1 MDVQVVDGVVQPV
14 AAGAGVSAAGVGVG
28 SGVVFPV
35 AGVAVDAAGDHAAGG
50 LADRG
55 ADAAGPAD
63 AAVGLAGV
71 GWDGLVGLVAERDG
85 LARRVGEL
93 SGALDAERLRWAAV
107 VADAHVWADENNLC
121 SVFDEFCSEHGL
133 ATRSADFEVSVDVR
147 VRVVLCQTARDADA
161 AESEVDDAGASDR
174 VVQAIYDL
182 ARGDLDDAVIDW
194 SVAGVEGL

>member
-1 MDVQVVDGVVQPV
+1 MDVQVVDGVVQPVGSAGDAV

-35 AGVAVDAAGDHAAGG
+35 AGVADA
-50 LADRG
+50 
-55 ADAAGPAD
+55 AAGPADAD

-107 VADAHVWADENNLC
+107 VADAHVWADENSLC
-121 SVFDEFCSEHGL
+121 SVFDEFCVEHGL

-147 VRVVLCQTARDADA
+147 VRVVLRQTARDADA
-161 AESEVDDAGASDR
+161 AESEVQDSGGLDR